1 MTTLLSDLP
10 DDVLLL
16 ILDKLDTRD
25 AVRCSLLS
33 RRWSRVPG
41 MLANIELDVDS
52 FAPDPDDDHD
62 DGFTSTL
69 SESARSNHAMVRA
82 VQSIL
87 AAHESRH
94 AIRRLGLSF
103 FSRDESV
110 GIVRAVDDAMAR
122 GRRIHDLW
130 FTVSS
135 EKPEL
140 LCAGRD
146 VARQGARLAS
156 YRDKYPRVF
165 AGLTRLHVECV
176 KLGAARVS
184 AVSEMI

>member
-122 GRRIHDLW
+122 PQDPRPVVHRLVGEAGASVRGQGRR
-130 FTVSS
+130 
-135 EKPEL
+135 
-140 LCAGRD
+140 
-146 VARQGARLAS
+146 
-156 YRDKYPRVF
+156 
-165 AGLTRLHVECV
+165 
-176 KLGAARVS
+176 
-184 AVSEMI
+184 